1 MNATPSRPLAVLLTA
16 LASTAC
22 ASTFEGTPSASPE
35 SAAPRIL
42 QPGAPGE
49 ASRGFEGGPLETI
62 EGKGH
67 TDADVRFMR
76 GMIPHHAQALQMT
89 ALVAER
95 TENDGLRRMALRMQI
110 SQTDEIGLMQRWLA
124 ERGEE
129 APDGDPDSG
138 VPLMMM
144 PGMLSPEQMRQ
155 LTDAS
160 GVDFERFFLEFMIQH
175 HSGAIV
181 MVEELFSSPG
191 AGQESTINFFA
202 SEVDSDQ
209 TIEIRRMRQMLE
221 DRGNDE
227 YGHSAGVR

>member
-1 MNATPSRPLAVLLTA
+1 MNSILSRPLAIFLTA

-22 ASTFEGTPSASPE
+22 AGQPANTTSAS
-35 SAAPRIL
+35 SAGRRIV

-49 ASRGFEGGPLETI
+49 AGRAFEGGSLESI
-62 EGKGH
+62 EGMGH

-89 ALVAER
+89 ALVGAR
-95 TENDGLRRMALRMQI
+95 TENDGLRRMALRMEI
-110 SQTDEIGLMQRWLA
+110 SQRDEIGLMQRWLT

-129 APDGDPDSG
+129 APDGDPNSG
-138 VPLMMM
+138 VPPMLM

-155 LTDAS
+155 LTDAR
-160 GVDFERFFLEFMIQH
+160 GVDFERLFLELMIQH

-181 MVEELFSSPG
+181 MVEQLFSSAG

-209 TIEIRRMRQMLE
+209 AIEIRRMRRMLE
-221 DRGNDE
+221 ERSDDRYN
-227 YGHSAGVR
+227 HSAEVR